1 MLNALKNVWFR
12 DTQEKDLFINE
23 VAVRIKAG
31 FLLAIP
37 IFMSFTL
44 YEAIF
49 VSNWIVDGNTLVD
62 TGDMNFDEHI
72 IYQVEATRRTY
83 DYTFQIWVLFYGL
96 FEMMSGMFVWSSRLS
111 PLNHIATFLARNE
124 KPVWKPLVPKR
135 FAWVM
140 GSSFIVVCLIYFAPD
155 SLARAVNGL
164 WGEPLLST
172 TENYMS
178 AWIPLILV
186 WVCLLFM
193 WLETVLGYCAGCK
206 IHALMVALGIL
217 KEPCE
222 SCNNLDWDEIAR
234 KNEVRLAAQAK
245 QKIAE

>member
-1 MLNALKNVWFR
+1 
-12 DTQEKDLFINE
+12 
-23 VAVRIKAG
+23 
-31 FLLAIP
+31 
-37 IFMSFTL
+37 
-44 YEAIF
+44 
-49 VSNWIVDGNTLVD
+49 
-62 TGDMNFDEHI
+62 
-72 IYQVEATRRTY
+72 
-83 DYTFQIWVLFYGL
+83 
-96 FEMMSGMFVWSSRLS
+96 
-111 PLNHIATFLARNE
+111 
-124 KPVWKPLVPKR
+124 
-135 FAWVM
+135 
-140 GSSFIVVCLIYFAPD
+140 
-155 SLARAVNGL
+155 
-164 WGEPLLST
+164 
-172 TENYMS
+172 MS